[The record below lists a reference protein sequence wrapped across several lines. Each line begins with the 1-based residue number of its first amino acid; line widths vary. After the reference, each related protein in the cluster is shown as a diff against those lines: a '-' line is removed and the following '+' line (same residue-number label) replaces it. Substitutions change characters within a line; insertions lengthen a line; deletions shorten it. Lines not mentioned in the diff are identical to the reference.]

1 MPFSRQPGLRSISK
15 SSYEL
20 QVLKEYNAES
30 LMSHVNNGEL
40 QMQST
45 LAFDKMPVDK
55 ENQKRTFTSVNQETI
70 RTNRRPYETSAGK
83 ATLEGHEKDSAVKYQ
98 TKFDKGK
105 VVEARSTTL
114 STLNDQPRKKKIDS
128 SVGSSRMAGP
138 YGTSSQ
144 KLAVKSHEEEAV
156 IKRQISVDKGN
167 KFEGRPDT
175 LSTLGDQPRKRKID
189 STVRSW
195 GKAGPSTHVSD
206 DEEEN
211 EVEKEDDDDEEGYW
225 TYFKRRKKSKQHHT
239 FRNVKM

>member
-20 QVLKEYNAES
+20 QVLKECNAKS

-45 LAFDKMPVDK
+45 LPFDKTPVDK
-55 ENQKRTFTSVNQETI
+55 ENQKRTLTSVNH
-70 RTNRRPYETSAGK
+70 RRPYETSAGK
-83 ATLEGHEKDSAVKYQ
+83 ATLEGHEKDSAIKYQ
-98 TKFDKGK
+98 TKFDRGK

-128 SVGSSRMAGP
+128 TVVSSRMAGP

-144 KLAVKSHEEEAV
+144 KSAVKAREEEAV

-167 KFEGRPDT
+167 KFQDRPDT

-225 TYFKRRKKSKQHHT
+225 TYFKRRKKSKQHHP
-239 FRNVKM
+239 FGNVKM

>member
-20 QVLKEYNAES
+20 QVLKECNAES

-45 LAFDKMPVDK
+45 LAFDKMSVDK

-105 VVEARSTTL
+105 VAEARSTTL
-114 STLNDQPRKKKIDS
+114 STLKDQRRKKKIDS

-138 YGTSSQ
+138 CGTSSQ
-144 KLAVKSHEEEAV
+144 KSAVKAHEEEAV

-167 KFEGRPDT
+167 KVQGRPDT
-175 LSTLGDQPRKRKID
+175 LRTPGDQPRKRKID
-189 STVRSW
+189 SMVRSW
-195 GKAGPSTHVSD
+195 GKADSSTHVSD
-206 DEEEN
+206 DEGEN
-211 EVEKEDDDDEEGYW
+211 EVEKEDDDDQEGYW

-239 FRNVKM
+239 FGNVKM

>member
-1 MPFSRQPGLRSISK
+1 MPFSRQLGLRSISK

-20 QVLKEYNAES
+20 QVLKECNAES

-45 LAFDKMPVDK
+45 LTFDKMPVDK
-55 ENQKRTFTSVNQETI
+55 ENQKRTFTSVDQETI

-144 KLAVKSHEEEAV
+144 KLAVKTHEEEAV

-211 EVEKEDDDDEEGYW
+211 EVEKDDDDEEGYW

>member
-1 MPFSRQPGLRSISK
+1 MPFSRQTGLRSVSK

-20 QVLKEYNAES
+20 QVLKECNAKS

-45 LAFDKMPVDK
+45 LPFDKTPVDK
-55 ENQKRTFTSVNQETI
+55 ENQKRTLTSVNQKTI
-70 RTNRRPYETSAGK
+70 RTNSRPYETSAGK
-83 ATLEGHEKDSAVKYQ
+83 ATLEGH
-98 TKFDKGK
+98 
-105 VVEARSTTL
+105 
-114 STLNDQPRKKKIDS
+114 
-128 SVGSSRMAGP
+128 GP
-138 YGTSSQ
+138 YRTSSQ
-144 KLAVKSHEEEAV
+144 KSAVKAREEEAV

-167 KFEGRPDT
+167 KFEDRPDT

-195 GKAGPSTHVSD
+195 GKAGPSTRVSD

-211 EVEKEDDDDEEGYW
+211 EVQKEDDDDEEGYW

-239 FRNVKM
+239 FGNVKM

>member
-1 MPFSRQPGLRSISK
+1 MPFSRQPGLRSSSK

-20 QVLKEYNAES
+20 QVLKECNAKS

-45 LAFDKMPVDK
+45 LPFDKMPVDK
-55 ENQKRTFTSVNQETI
+55 ENQKRTLTSVNQETI

-83 ATLEGHEKDSAVKYQ
+83 ATLEGHEKDSVIKYQ
-98 TKFDKGK
+98 TKFEEGK
-105 VVEARSTTL
+105 VVKARSTTL

-128 SVGSSRMAGP
+128 TLGSSKMAGP
-138 YGTSSQ
+138 YRTSSQ
-144 KLAVKSHEEEAV
+144 KSAVKAREEEAV

-175 LSTLGDQPRKRKID
+175 LSKLGDQPRKRKID

-195 GKAGPSTHVSD
+195 GKAGPSTRVSD
-206 DEEEN
+206 DEDEN

-239 FRNVKM
+239 FGNVKM

>member
-20 QVLKEYNAES
+20 QVLKEYNAKS

-40 QMQST
+40 QMQSI
-45 LAFDKMPVDK
+45 LPFDKMPVDK
-55 ENQKRTFTSVNQETI
+55 ENQKRTLTSVNQETV

-83 ATLEGHEKDSAVKYQ
+83 ATLEGHEKDSAIKYQ
-98 TKFDKGK
+98 TKFEEGK

-128 SVGSSRMAGP
+128 TVGSSRMAG
-138 YGTSSQ
+138 TSWQ
-144 KLAVKSHEEEAV
+144 KSAVKAHEEEAV

-167 KFEGRPDT
+167 KVEGRPDT
-175 LSTLGDQPRKRKID
+175 LSTPGNQPRKRKID

-195 GKAGPSTHVSD
+195 GKAGPSTRVSD

-225 TYFKRRKKSKQHHT
+225 TYFKRGKKLKQHHT
-239 FRNVKM
+239 FGNVKM